1 MKNGSITSK
10 DTVDWIVRTLIS
22 LVPLLIFYLKYRI
35 DRKQSNKKIEKLKKM
50 LYKEI
55 IARKDLENNEV
66 KKQIQKLEEENKE
79 LKKKELGGS

>member
-10 DTVDWIVRTLIS
+10 DIIGWIVGVVIS

-35 DRKQSNKKIEKLKKM
+35 DKKQSNKKIKQVENM

-55 IARKDLENNEV
+55 IARKDLEI
-66 KKQIQKLEEENKE
+66 KRLEQENKE
-79 LKKKELGGS
+79 LKKKLEEKGKELGGN